1 MLTRVHFLN
10 WLQARLSELEP
21 EARAAGLMNH
31 VFFVVFILNHAHP
44 FMVMV
49 KGWAMCLI
57 QTKQNLGAMT
67 NLCVELEKPVQ
78 SLYAPSNN
86 L

>member
-10 WLQARLSELEP
+10 WLQARLSDLEP
-21 EARAAGLMNH
+21 EARAAGLMIH

-49 KGWAMCLI
+49 KGWAMCLL
-57 QTKQNLGAMT
+57 QT
-67 NLCVELEKPVQ
+67 
-78 SLYAPSNN
+78 
-86 L
+86 